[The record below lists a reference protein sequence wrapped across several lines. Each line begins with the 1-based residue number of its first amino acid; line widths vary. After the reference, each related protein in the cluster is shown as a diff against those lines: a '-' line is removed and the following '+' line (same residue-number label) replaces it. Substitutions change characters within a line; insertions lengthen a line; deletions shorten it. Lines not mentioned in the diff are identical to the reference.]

1 MTKLIVVFRNF
12 SNASKTASVQ
22 IITYL
27 PYIITF
33 VCHTS
38 VEGTDLQVANESSC
52 SNIYGL
58 SIDYN
63 VLLFQKSVGTECCL
77 LKTLN
82 QVETEKLTEH
92 T

>member
-1 MTKLIVVFRNF
+1 MTKLIVIFINF
-12 SNASKTASVQ
+12 SYALQTASVQ

-27 PYIITF
+27 PYIIRF

-52 SNIYGL
+52 SNIYDL

-63 VLLFQKSVGTECCL
+63 VLLLQKSVGTQC
-77 LKTLN
+77 
-82 QVETEKLTEH
+82 
-92 T
+92 

>member
-1 MTKLIVVFRNF
+1 MEIRLVSVELFRTDRQMTKLIIVFRNF
-12 SNASKTASVQ
+12 SNVRETASVQ

-58 SIDYN
+58 SSDYN
-63 VLLFQKSVGTECCL
+63 AMLLQRSVGPQC
-77 LKTLN
+77 
-82 QVETEKLTEH
+82 
-92 T
+92 